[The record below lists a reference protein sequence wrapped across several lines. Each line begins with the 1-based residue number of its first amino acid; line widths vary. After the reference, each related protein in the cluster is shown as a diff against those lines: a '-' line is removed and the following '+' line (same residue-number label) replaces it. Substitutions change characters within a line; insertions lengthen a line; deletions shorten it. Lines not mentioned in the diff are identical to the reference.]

1 MMVWRGGLPGV
12 SPGFLVVWLSGDHFI
27 STVGLPCKYAC
38 RDALAGGSLMQE
50 KMTRA
55 ASGREEKE
63 KETERSRQQS
73 YVSGRMADGW
83 TCVGRESHGS
93 WG

>member
-1 MMVWRGGLPGV
+1 MMVWRGGLTGV
-12 SPGFLVVWLSGDHFI
+12 SPGFQVVWLPGDHII
-27 STVGLPCKYAC
+27 STVGLPCKHAC
-38 RDALAGGSLMQE
+38 GDALAARSLQ
-50 KMTRA
+50 KKRSRTVD
-55 ASGREEKE
+55 GKEEK
-63 KETERSRQQS
+63 KVETEESRQQS

>member
-1 MMVWRGGLPGV
+1 MF
-12 SPGFLVVWLSGDHFI
+12 PGFQVVWLSGDHTI
-27 STVGLPCKYAC
+27 STVGLPCKCAC
-38 RDALAGGSLMQE
+38 RDALAGRSL
-50 KMTRA
+50 KKKRSRA
-55 ASGREEKE
+55 VDGREEE
-63 KETERSRQQS
+63 EEETEKSRQQS